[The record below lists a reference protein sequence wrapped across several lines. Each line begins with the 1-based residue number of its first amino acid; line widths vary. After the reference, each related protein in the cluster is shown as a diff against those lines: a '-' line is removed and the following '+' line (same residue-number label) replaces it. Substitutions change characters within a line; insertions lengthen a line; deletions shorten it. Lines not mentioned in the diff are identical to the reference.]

1 VAIRSIRQSQ
11 RPPPRQPHCIQQ
23 GFLKDLAEVWSGEGR
38 ETMVK
43 TARTSPATFFA
54 VCARLIRQEA
64 GGRTDLRRL
73 QAEDYAVLR
82 AIRKAIS
89 DADNQSPQAV
99 LEHVRD
105 TLAAAQ
111 AKQI

>member
-1 VAIRSIRQSQ
+1 MRQVDPSG
-11 RPPPRQPHCIQQ
+11 RQ
-23 GFLKDLAEVWSGEGR
+23 
-38 ETMVK
+38 
-43 TARTSPATFFA
+43 
-54 VCARLIRQEA
+54 A
-64 GGRTDLRRL
+64 GGRTDQRRL
-73 QAEDYAVLR
+73 QAEDYAVLT

-89 DADNQSPQAV
+89 DANNQSPQAV

>member
-1 VAIRSIRQSQ
+1 
-11 RPPPRQPHCIQQ
+11 
-23 GFLKDLAEVWSGEGR
+23 
-38 ETMVK
+38 MVK
-43 TARTSPATFFA
+43 TAKTNRTVFFA
-54 VCARLIRQEA
+54 TCARLIRQDVKLAVEQTYA
-64 GGRTDLRRL
+64 GL

-82 AIRKAIS
+82 AIRKAIP
-89 DADNQSPQAV
+89 DANNQSPQAV

>member
-1 VAIRSIRQSQ
+1 LRSVD
-11 RPPPRQPHCIQQ
+11 P
-23 GFLKDLAEVWSGEGR
+23 SG
-38 ETMVK
+38 
-43 TARTSPATFFA
+43 
-54 VCARLIRQEA
+54 CQA
-64 GGRTDLRRL
+64 GGRIDLRRL

-89 DADNQSPQAV
+89 DANNQSPQAV